1 MIDDHDLQ
9 WGDILSMS
17 VYAFQNESV
26 LSLKKKTKKKSIRP
40 FGDVTNDYTFYVQ
53 EIKNDHLMNQ
63 AQVLHMIYHYL
74 LVHCPGA
81 REEYVSGG
89 NPVFK
94 AKNDYFYYGPKN

>member
-1 MIDDHDLQ
+1 
-9 WGDILSMS
+9 
-17 VYAFQNESV
+17 
-26 LSLKKKTKKKSIRP
+26 
-40 FGDVTNDYTFYVQ
+40 
-53 EIKNDHLMNQ
+53 MNQ

-94 AKNDYFYYGPKN
+94 AKMTISIMDLKIKFFS